1 MHSGKCFII
10 ISLDMNHVE
19 CHHSIPICLVTNL
32 GLKIAT
38 HLAPALVNFASFR
51 SG

>member
-10 ISLDMNHVE
+10 IPLDVNHVE

-32 GLKIAT
+32 DLQNCNTLCSCTCK
-38 HLAPALVNFASFR
+38 FCKF
-51 SG
+51 